1 MLIEVMKEYKL
12 SKEFRKAGYYETP
25 QQQQLFS
32 ELTAAIINGKLVAL
46 TGIVGCGKTVT
57 LRKLQAT
64 FNQEGQILVSKSL
77 AVEKQKTTLATLISA
92 LFYDLS
98 TDKKLKIPSQ
108 GEKRERQLRELI
120 GKRKKPVALFIDE
133 AHDLYSSTLTGL
145 KRLIEVV
152 EDGGGTLSVLLVG
165 HPKLRNDLRRPTMEE
180 IGYRTAIFSVDS
192 LIGSQTEYIQ
202 WLLSKC
208 LAPGSKWQ
216 EVITPEAVNLL
227 GEKLRTPLQ
236 IQQHLSLAFEEA
248 YQTGEKPV
256 SEALVDSILSKQID
270 DLEPTLTRHGY
281 SIKSLAEQFN
291 TRPAE
296 IRSLFKGQ
304 LDPIRAQDLRE
315 EMLAAGLPI

>member
-12 SKEFRKAGYYETP
+12 VKEFRKAGYYETP
-25 QQQQLFS
+25 QQQQLFE
-32 ELTAAIINGKLVAL
+32 ELKAAIINGKLVAL

-57 LRKLQAT
+57 LRRLQAT
-64 FNQEGQILVSKSL
+64 FNQEGKILVSKSL

-98 TDKKLKIPSQ
+98 TDKKLKIPHQ
-108 GEKRERQLRELI
+108 GERRERQLRELI
-120 GKRKKPVALFIDE
+120 DKRKKPVALFIDE

-180 IGYRTAIFSVDS
+180 IGYRTAIFSVDG
-192 LIGSQTEYIQ
+192 LIGSQTKYIQ

-208 LAPGSKWQ
+208 MDSGSKWQ

-236 IQQHLSLAFEEA
+236 IEQHLSLAFEEA
-248 YQTGEKPV
+248 YHTGEKPV
-256 SEALVDSILSKQID
+256 TEALVDSILSKQID

-281 SIKSLAEQFN
+281 SIKSLAQQFN

-304 LDPIRAQDLRE
+304 LDAVRAQDLRE